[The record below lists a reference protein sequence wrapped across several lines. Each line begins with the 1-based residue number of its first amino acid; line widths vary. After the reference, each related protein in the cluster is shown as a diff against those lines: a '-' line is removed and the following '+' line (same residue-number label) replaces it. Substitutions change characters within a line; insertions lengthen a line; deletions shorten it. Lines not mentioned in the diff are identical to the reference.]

1 MNFDKVNETS
11 KKNDLESLFVECIE
25 EVRKDIMRR
34 RIKNEIYNKKKFQQI
49 DKNTQEAKEFE
60 QSLLKLA

>member
-1 MNFDKVNETS
+1 
-11 KKNDLESLFVECIE
+11 
-25 EVRKDIMRR
+25 MRR